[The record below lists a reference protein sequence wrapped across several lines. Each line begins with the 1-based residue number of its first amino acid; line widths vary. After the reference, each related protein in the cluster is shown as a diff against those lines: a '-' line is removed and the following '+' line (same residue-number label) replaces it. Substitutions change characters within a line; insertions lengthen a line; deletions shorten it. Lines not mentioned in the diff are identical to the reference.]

1 MAISSAYLHL
11 SLARSIGQGQ
21 GDEQFQC
28 KYLANGTVFV
38 LLNKALF
45 FKFLSFIVITTAKA

>member
-1 MAISSAYLHL
+1 MAIPSAYLRL
-11 SLARSIGQGQ
+11 TLARSIGQGQ

-28 KYLANGTVFV
+28 QYLANGTVFV

-45 FKFLSFIVITTAKA
+45 VTFLSFIVIITAKA